1 MKIKEKCIY
10 YNRTKCCYY
19 LVLCVSDMIYGRYGE
34 MLNPSYLDNYM
45 HQDGTGLRFKID
57 DIVIN
62 MDYYRNYYLDDNEIN
77 NFELVKE
84 LSDEEFYPMDLLIE
98 SNCRFPNILINVQSH
113 IDSVSEIVSLLRKK
127 KSELQDLQ
135 KEIRKLEKEL
145 YQKMKK

>member
-1 MKIKEKCIY
+1 MKLKEKCIY

-19 LVLCVSDMIYGRYGE
+19 LVLSVSDMIYGRCGE

-45 HQDGTGLRFKID
+45 HQKGTGLRFKID

-62 MDYYRNYYLDDNEIN
+62 MDYYRNYHLDDNEIN

-84 LSDEEFYPMDLLIE
+84 LSDEEFYPMDLLIK
-98 SNCRFPNILINVQSH
+98 SNYRFPNILINVQSH
-113 IDSVSEIVSLLRKK
+113 IDSVSKIVSVLRKK

-135 KEIRKLEKEL
+135 KEIGKLEKEL
-145 YQKMKK
+145 YHKMKN